1 MRYFCRVAYNG
12 AGYGGWQRQP
22 HNSSI
27 QEQLDRTAAIILHE
41 PVSFTGAGRT
51 DAGVHAAAQGA
62 HFDYDSALDFRRFTH
77 SMNALLPND
86 IAISN
91 VRAVAPSFHARYSAV
106 RRRYRYAIR
115 PIKSPLHTGLC
126 WVVNYPVDW
135 TKIAGQVA
143 LLEGEHDFTT
153 FRASGCGSSS
163 AWCTVF
169 ETTLSVSAEQ
179 VFFTIEA
186 NRFIYK
192 MVRSIVGTLVDIGRG
207 ACAGSLHD
215 ILTSCDRTQAGVTA
229 PSCGLVLEDV
239 VYKEDA

>member
-22 HNSSI
+22 HDNSI
-27 QEQLDRTAAIILHE
+27 QEQLERAAAVILRE
-41 PVSFTGAGRT
+41 PVSIIGAGRT
-51 DAGVHAAAQGA
+51 DAGVHASAQGA
-62 HFDYDSALDFRRFTH
+62 HFDYTGVLDFRRFTH

-86 IAISN
+86 IAIRN

-106 RRRYRYAIR
+106 RRRYRYQIR
-115 PIKSPLHTGLC
+115 PIKSPLHKGLC

-135 TKIAGQVA
+135 AKIAGQVA
-143 LLEGEHDFTT
+143 SLEGEHDFTT

-163 AWCTVF
+163 ARCTVF
-169 ETTLSVSAEQ
+169 ETTLTVSAEQ
-179 VFFTIEA
+179 VFFIIEG

-207 ACAGSLHD
+207 ARERSLHD
-215 ILTSCDRTQAGVTA
+215 ILTSCDRTQAGITA
-229 PSCGLVLEDV
+229 PPGGLVLEAV
-239 VYKEDA
+239 VYKENA